1 MKHERAFVFLSLLTL
16 AILTVGQFFSLVDK
30 EFAIQRLEQ
39 EQSHLEE
46 KLEKIER
53 FSHAH

>member
-39 EQSHLEE
+39 EQNHLEE
-46 KLEKIER
+46 KLEKVER
-53 FSHAH
+53 FSHGH